1 MIFFNKNYVRFRER
15 FLLALERKLQTVPV
29 FLVYVPPQALLP
41 VTGEFAVREGSY
53 QESHAFLVHPTKADL
68 FCTFLY
74 LWLLALAV
82 SHTFVNITVFFV

>member
-1 MIFFNKNYVRFRER
+1 MIFFNKSVSGAEKD
-15 FLLALERKLQTVPV
+15 LAVECKLQTVSV

-53 QESHAFLVHPTKADL
+53 QESHAFLVHHRKADL

-74 LWLLALAV
+74 L
-82 SHTFVNITVFFV
+82 